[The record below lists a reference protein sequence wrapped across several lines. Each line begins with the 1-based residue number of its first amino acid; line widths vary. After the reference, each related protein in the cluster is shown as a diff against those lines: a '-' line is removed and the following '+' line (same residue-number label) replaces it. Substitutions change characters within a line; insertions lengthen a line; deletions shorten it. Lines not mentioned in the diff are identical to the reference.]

1 MTKNTDTLFLL
12 ILEDSQ
18 NDAEKLVSLLRNAGL
33 ATRAKLIGDEE
44 ELEEALSNGNWDL
57 FVARESVADFDLGQ
71 ACTLIKKK
79 DLYIPMVVIAEE
91 YDETKVTEFM
101 KAGAHDVVSSSQ
113 EKHLVEVVKREIKHV
128 RDLKRLRQIEV
139 EIRDVEHRCELL
151 LDSSKDAIAYVNE
164 GMHIYANASYLEFL
178 GYDDVDEMIC
188 IPIMDT
194 LDSAS
199 QETFKNVSKDFASG
213 SSDVKPV
220 ENVAMTTI
228 REDGTAIPVLVSF
241 SHASYDGEPCVQ
253 IILRPEQ
260 DSAELEEK
268 LKEMSQI
275 DLLTGLYNRTFF
287 MDALHHCK
295 ENAVKNE
302 EKSSVLY
309 LAIDRFHQV
318 KTTLGIGDADF
329 VLRDL
334 AQLLQEEVTE
344 GDTLARL
351 SDDVFGI
358 ILNGTEA
365 EPAKEKSETIRKK
378 IEEHLFDV
386 EGKTVQ
392 VTASIGI
399 TVVNANAPNIKDILG
414 RAQSASADVLKQT
427 GTENG
432 NGILLFEPKIENPLG
447 NHNTASEFI
456 EKALE
461 EDQFKLLFQ
470 PIQSLRGGT
479 HEHYEAF
486 VRMIDEKGQEVTP
499 YDFLPPSGPSDV
511 AAKIDKWVILQTIK
525 QLSEHRSKGHETRL
539 FINLTAE
546 TLQDPNFISWLNVA
560 LKAARLPGDS
570 LIFQVSENSAITYL
584 KQAKE
589 FEKGLKTL
597 HCMLSVNQFGRAIN
611 PYNLLKHLSPEY
623 VKLEGSFTQEMQKS
637 EEGKEAM
644 KEMISSL
651 QSMNKLTVVP
661 LVESASLLATLW
673 QAGVNYIQGY
683 YLQPPAEGMNFDF
696 SEE

>member
-1 MTKNTDTLFLL
+1 MTKSTDTLFLL
-12 ILEDSQ
+12 VLEDSQ

-33 ATRAKLIGDEE
+33 ATRAKLIANEE
-44 ELEEALSNGNWDL
+44 ELEEALSGGNWDL

-79 DLYIPMVVIAEE
+79 DLYVPLIVISEE
-91 YDETKVTEFM
+91 YDEEKVTDLM
-101 KAGAHDVVSSSQ
+101 KAGAHDVVSNNQ
-113 EKHLVEVVKREIKHV
+113 DKHLVEVVKREIKHV
-128 RDLKRLRQIEV
+128 RDLKRLRHIEV

-178 GYDDVDEMIC
+178 GYDDIDEMIC

-199 QETFKNVSKDFASG
+199 QETFKNISKDFTDTGPA
-213 SSDVKPV
+213 KPV
-220 ENVAMTTI
+220 DNVSMTTI
-228 REDGTAIPVLVSF
+228 REDGTNIPVLVSF
-241 SHASYDGEPCVQ
+241 SHASYDGESCVQ

-275 DLLTGLYNRTFF
+275 DLLTGLYNRSFF
-287 MDALHHCK
+287 MDALHTCK

-302 EKSSVLY
+302 KKSSVLY

-318 KTTLGIGDADF
+318 KANLGIGDADF

-334 AQLLQEEVTE
+334 AQLLQSELSA
-344 GDTLARL
+344 GGTLARL

-358 ILNGTEA
+358 ILEEVDGEA
-365 EPAKEKSETIRKK
+365 AKEKSATIRKK
-378 IEEHLFDV
+378 VEEHLFDV

-392 VTASIGI
+392 VTMSIGI
-399 TVVNANAPNIKDILG
+399 TLVNTNAPNIKDILG
-414 RAQSASADVLKQT
+414 RAQTASEDVRKQD
-427 GTENG
+427 GCENG
-432 NGILLFEPKIENPLG
+432 NGVLLFEPKIENLLG
-447 NHNTASEFI
+447 NNDSATEYI
-456 EKALE
+456 EHALE
-461 EDQFKLLFQ
+461 DDQFKLLFQ

-486 VRMIDEKGQEVTP
+486 VRMIDDKGQEVSP
-499 YDFLPPSGPSDV
+499 YDFLPPSGPSEV
-511 AAKIDKWVILQTIK
+511 ASKIDKWVILQTIK
-525 QLSEHRSKGHETRL
+525 QLSEHRSQGHETRL

-570 LIFQVSENSAITYL
+570 LIFQVAENSAITYL

-597 HCMLSVNQFGRAIN
+597 HCNFSVNQFGRAIN
-611 PYNLLKHLSPEY
+611 PYNLLKHLNPEY

-637 EEGKEAM
+637 DEGKEAM

-651 QSMNKLTVVP
+651 QGMNKLTVVP

-683 YLQPPAEGMNFDF
+683 YLQPPSEGMNYDF

>member
-1 MTKNTDTLFLL
+1 MTKSTETLFLL
-12 ILEDSQ
+12 VLEDSQ

-44 ELEEALSNGNWDL
+44 ELEEALSSGKWDL
-57 FVARESVADFDLGQ
+57 FVARESVADFDLSQ

-79 DLYIPMVVIAEE
+79 DLYIPLIVISEE
-91 YDETKVTEFM
+91 YDETKVTNFM
-101 KAGAHDVVSSSQ
+101 KAGAHDVVSSNQ
-113 EKHLVEVVKREIKHV
+113 DKHLVEVVKREIKHV
-128 RDLKRLRQIEV
+128 RDLKRLRHIEV

-164 GMHIYANASYLEFL
+164 GMHIYANSSYLEFL
-178 GYDDVDEMIC
+178 GYDDIDEMIC

-199 QETFKNVSKDFASG
+199 QDTFKNISKDFTGSG
-213 SSDVKPV
+213 AAKPV
-220 ENVAMTTI
+220 ENVSMTTI
-228 REDGTAIPVLVSF
+228 REDGTNIPVLVSF
-241 SHASYDGEPCVQ
+241 SHASYDGESCVQ

-275 DLLTGLYNRTFF
+275 DLLTGLYNRNVF
-287 MDALHHCK
+287 MDALHTSK
-295 ENAVKNE
+295 ENAVKE
-302 EKSSVLY
+302 DKKSSVLY
-309 LAIDRFHQV
+309 LAIDLFHQV
-318 KTTLGIGDADF
+318 KANLGIGDADF

-334 AQLLQEEVTE
+334 AQLLQAEVSGE
-344 GDTLARL
+344 DTLARL

-358 ILNGTEA
+358 ILDGA
-365 EPAKEKSETIRKK
+365 EGESAKEKSEAIRQKV
-378 IEEHLFDV
+378 EEHLFDV

-392 VTASIGI
+392 ITMSIGI
-399 TVVNANAPNIKDILG
+399 TLINANAPNIKDILG
-414 RAQSASADVLKQT
+414 RAQTASENVRKQD
-427 GTENG
+427 GNENG
-432 NGILLFEPKIENPLG
+432 NGVLLFEPKVENPLG
-447 NHNTASEFI
+447 NHNTATEFI
-456 EKALE
+456 EHALE
-461 EDQFKLLFQ
+461 DDQFKLLFQ

-486 VRMIDEKGQEVTP
+486 VRMIDDKGQEVTP
-499 YDFLPPSGPSDV
+499 YEFLPPSGPSEV

-525 QLSEHRSKGHETRL
+525 QLGDHRSQGHETRL

-570 LIFQVSENSAITYL
+570 LIFQVAENSAITYL

-597 HCMLSVNQFGRAIN
+597 HCNFSINQFGRAIN
-611 PYNLLKHLSPEY
+611 PYNLLKHLNPEY

-637 EEGKEAM
+637 TEGKEAM

-651 QSMNKLTVVP
+651 QGMNKLTVVP

-683 YLQPPAEGMNFDF
+683 YLQPPAEGMNYDF